1 MHTGARFLFARCIHN
16 GQGEITKP
24 PYKAAHAQSI
34 KRAITALP
42 LVMQSALQACR

>member
-24 PYKAAHAQSI
+24 YKAAAHAQNI
-34 KRAITALP
+34 KEP
-42 LVMQSALQACR
+42 